1 MGMRRLRLRH
11 LLPVALIAMAAPSAG
26 ASASIAPPQFDITIG
41 GPGHAQIYASG
52 VDVDAAGNVYVA
64 DTGND
69 QVKRYNATGDLIW
82 NVGRRGSNAAG
93 NFDNPRDIAY
103 LNGKLYVADLGNKRV
118 QVLDAAT
125 GAVDSVWT
133 ESLASAIGI
142 SAGVNATGGS
152 IILVTEDVL
161 NQTRIYSPSG
171 TFIRAIGSGV
181 RGSADGQLNAP
192 RDAATDSAGNVYVA
206 DYANNRIAKFSPTG
220 AWITSW
226 GTEGGKPGQFRRP
239 YGIALDA
246 DNNVWVA
253 DNTNHR
259 IQEFTSTGTFL
270 RQMGSNGSLPG
281 QFFQLRRVAITPGES
296 TPDVYGADLWGNKIE
311 RFHFSNGAYSYAQ
324 TYGGVPATDGLFNEA
339 AGVAVDGS
347 NIFVADSVNQ
357 RMQRFATSTGAW
369 QLEFGHRGWGPQ
381 DLSGFNWP
389 RDIAFDGASS
399 ARVWVTDSKNGR
411 MLEFDRSGNPTGRF
425 IGAQGSELGQFNRP
439 SAVAPAGSGIL
450 IADTFNNRVQRW
462 NTSGAT
468 PTLVWT
474 QTGFNRPLDLAVK
487 AGVAYIADTS
497 NNQIVEL
504 SMSDGS
510 RLGTLA
516 TGLHAPAGVALD
528 ADGNVWVADSGRDR
542 LVELSPSG
550 GVLQTFG
557 AAGTGNTQFDNP
569 THLEVFGGRLYVC
582 DTFNDR
588 VQVFDLPGVQSGTST
603 TFTGHVDHAGP
614 ISQTFTITVTDTSVP
629 IDASL
634 DWTNFS
640 ANLNLFL
647 TPPGT
652 TTAIASAAS
661 SSSRPE
667 QLTFQPSVTGTYKL
681 RVKAAS
687 GASDFTL
694 DVGYGG

>member
-1 MGMRRLRLRH
+1 
-11 LLPVALIAMAAPSAG
+11 VPSAG
-26 ASASIAPPQFDITIG
+26 ALASVEPPQYDSTIG
-41 GPGHAQIYASG
+41 GPGHAQIYGSG
-52 VDVDAAGNVYVA
+52 VDVDATGNVYVA

-69 QVKRYNATGDLIW
+69 QVKRYDAVGNLVW
-82 NVGRRGSNAAG
+82 NVGTRGSKAAG

-118 QVLDAAT
+118 QVLDAAS
-125 GAVDSVWT
+125 GAVVSVWA
-133 ESLASAIGI
+133 ESLASTIGI
-142 SAGVNATGGS
+142 SAGVNASGGN

-171 TFIRAIGSGV
+171 TLIRSIGSGV
-181 RGSADGQLNAP
+181 QGSGVGQLSAP
-192 RDAATDSAGNVYVA
+192 RDAATDSAGNIYVA

-239 YGIALDA
+239 YGVTLDA

-259 IQEFTSTGTFL
+259 IQEFTSSGTFI

-281 QFFQLRRVAITPGES
+281 QFFQLRRVAVTPGES
-296 TPDVYGADLWGNKIE
+296 NPDVYGADLWGNKIE

-324 TYGGVPATDGLFNEA
+324 SYGGVPATDGLFNEA
-339 AGVAVDGS
+339 AGVAVDSS

-369 QLEFGHRGWGPQ
+369 QLEFGHRGWGPN

-399 ARVWVTDSKNGR
+399 SRVWVTDSKNGR

-425 IGAQGSELGQFNRP
+425 IGSQGSDIGELNRP
-439 SAVAPAGSGIL
+439 SAVAPAPSGIL
-450 IADTFNNRVQRW
+450 IADTFNNRVQLW
-462 NTSGAT
+462 DTSTAT

-474 QTGFNRPLDLAVK
+474 ATGFNRPLDLAVK
-487 AGVAYIADTS
+487 SGVGYVADTS
-497 NNQIVEL
+497 NNQIVKL
-504 SMSDGS
+504 SLSDGS

-516 TGLHAPAGVALD
+516 TGLHAPAGVAVD
-528 ADGNVWVADSGRDR
+528 GGGNVWVADSGRDR
-542 LVELSPSG
+542 LVELSPAG
-550 GVLQTFG
+550 AVLQTFG
-557 AAGTGNTQFDNP
+557 VAGTGNGQFDDP

-588 VQVFDLPGVQSGTST
+588 VQVFDLPSQSGTSA
-603 TFTGHVDHAGP
+603 TFTGHVDQGGP
-614 ISQTFTITVTDTSVP
+614 ISQTFTINVTDASVP

-634 DWTNFS
+634 DWANAS

-652 TTAIASAAS
+652 STAIASAAS
-661 SSSRPE
+661 SSAKPE
-667 QLTFQPSVTGTYKL
+667 QLSFQPLVMGTYKL

-694 DVGYGG
+694 GVSYGG